1 MKKNFLILLLLFIL
15 LLIFN
20 LFLYPITLD
29 EIWNYGFSYNILNG
43 KIPYLDF
50 NIVLTPLFSFIM
62 TLPLMIFGNNILVF
76 NIFNIFII
84 LGCFLLLHNL
94 IDDNMWL
101 CALIFFIPFPIL
113 YPSYNLFLLFLF
125 LYLIYLEK
133 NEKSDYLIGFI
144 VGCLILTK
152 QSVGVFLL
160 LPCLL
165 YYLKNKKK
173 FISRLIGCIIPC
185 SIFLIYLLITK
196 SFMSFLDLCLFG
208 LFDFAGNNSVTSKFY
223 LFVFILICLV
233 TIIFIVKEPK
243 NIYNYYALMFYS
255 ISMPLFDA
263 YHVGF
268 QILVFVLLCFINFN
282 FLKRLPIYSFAIF
295 LVVYACLFVSYSYG
309 NISSFKKMYP
319 NNINHFEYRYLGSK
333 QVDFT
338 NEVSNYIKKNKDYK
352 YMFLDSNG
360 YYFRIINDESA
371 SYLDLINMGNWGY
384 NGSDKLINSIKK
396 LPKNTRFFIDGVE
409 LVGQRQIDRRA
420 IKYVIKHGKK
430 VDKVGLYDIYILEN

>member
-50 NIVLTPLFSFIM
+50 NMVLTPLFSFIM
-62 TLPLMIFGNNILVF
+62 TLPLMMFGNNILVF
-76 NIFNIFII
+76 NVFNIFII

-113 YPSYNLFLLFLF
+113 YPSYNLFLLLLF
-125 LYLIYLEK
+125 LYLVYLEK

>member
-1 MKKNFLILLLLFIL
+1 MKKKFLILLLLFIL

-84 LGCFLLLHNL
+84 LGCFLLLHNI

-113 YPSYNLFLLFLF
+113 YPSYNLFLLLLF

-255 ISMPLFDA
+255 ISIPLFDA

-268 QILVFVLLCFINFN
+268 QILVFVLLCFINLN

>member
-76 NIFNIFII
+76 NIFNIFVI

>member
-208 LFDFAGNNSVTSKFY
+208 LFDFAGNNSVTSKFF

>member
-84 LGCFLLLHNL
+84 LGCFLLLHSL

-113 YPSYNLFLLFLF
+113 YPSYNLFLLLLF

-384 NGSDKLINSIKK
+384 NGSDKLIDSIKK

>member
-233 TIIFIVKEPK
+233 TIIFIVKESK

>member
-84 LGCFLLLHNL
+84 LGCFLLLHSL
-94 IDDNMWL
+94 IYYNMWL

-113 YPSYNLFLLFLF
+113 YPSYNLFLLLLF

-319 NNINHFEYRYLGSK
+319 NNINHFEYRYLVSN

-384 NGSDKLINSIKK
+384 NGSDKLIDSIKK

>member
-1 MKKNFLILLLLFIL
+1 MRKKILMGMLLFIL
-15 LLIFN
+15 LFVFN
-20 LFLYPITLD
+20 LFIYPITLD

-50 NIVLTPLFSFIM
+50 NMVLTPLFSFIM
-62 TLPLMIFGNNILVF
+62 TLPLMMFGNNILVF
-76 NIFNIFII
+76 NVFNIFII

-113 YPSYNLFLLFLF
+113 YPSYNLFLLLLF

-208 LFDFAGNNSVTSKFY
+208 LFDFAGNNSITSKFY

-255 ISMPLFDA
+255 ISIPLFDA

-268 QILVFVLLCFINFN
+268 QILVFVLLCFINLN

-396 LPKNTRFFIDGVE
+396 MPKNTRFFIDGVE

>member
-255 ISMPLFDA
+255 ISIPLFDA

>member
-1 MKKNFLILLLLFIL
+1 MRKKILMGMLLFIL
-15 LLIFN
+15 LFVFN
-20 LFLYPITLD
+20 LFIYPITLD

-50 NIVLTPLFSFIM
+50 NMVLTPFFSFIM
-62 TLPLMIFGNNILVF
+62 TLPLMMFGNNILVF
-76 NIFNIFII
+76 NVFNIFII

-113 YPSYNLFLLFLF
+113 YPSYNLFLLLLF

-208 LFDFAGNNSVTSKFY
+208 LFDFAGNNSITSKFY

-255 ISMPLFDA
+255 ISIPLFDA

-268 QILVFVLLCFINFN
+268 QILVFVLLCFINLN
-282 FLKRLPIYSFAIF
+282 FLKRLPIYSFTIF

>member
-50 NIVLTPLFSFIM
+50 NMVLTPLFSFIM

>member
-1 MKKNFLILLLLFIL
+1 MKKKFLILLLLFIL

-84 LGCFLLLHNL
+84 LGCFLLLHNI

-113 YPSYNLFLLFLF
+113 YPSYNLFLLLLF

-255 ISMPLFDA
+255 ISIPLFDA

-268 QILVFVLLCFINFN
+268 QILVFVLLCFINLN

-319 NNINHFEYRYLGSK
+319 NNIKHFEYRYLGSK

>member
-84 LGCFLLLHNL
+84 LGCFLLLHSL

-113 YPSYNLFLLFLF
+113 YPSYNLFLLLLF

-133 NEKSDYLIGFI
+133 NEKSDCLIGFI

-409 LVGQRQIDRRA
+409 LVGHRQIDRRA